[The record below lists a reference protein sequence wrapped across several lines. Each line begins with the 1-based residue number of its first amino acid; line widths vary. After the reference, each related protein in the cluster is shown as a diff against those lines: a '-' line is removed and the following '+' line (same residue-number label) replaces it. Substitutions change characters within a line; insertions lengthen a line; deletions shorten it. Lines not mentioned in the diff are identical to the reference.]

1 MQHSEILALS
11 FDENK
16 SSKTDMKKILN
27 SIIKGKMP
35 FNELLLHT
43 GMVLYSKQKDLLGE
57 NVYTVLEA
65 IFHAAIENKRWHIAR
80 KAEQLLHDVFDKDPK
95 IMRNN
100 YSMSSSLGLKS
111 KALAQFKQL
120 HEENLLDQDTRKRK
134 IALLRSTDNIK
145 DYVNE
150 LNNYIDIYPLD
161 KEAWLELADVYME
174 YLNYEKALYCYE
186 EVLILDP
193 ESLNNMMRIGELYYT
208 IGNQPENLV
217 MARKYFSFIL
227 SVDEKNYRA
236 SQNLKLVTK
245 I

>member
-1 MQHSEILALS
+1 M
-11 FDENK
+11 
-16 SSKTDMKKILN
+16 M
-27 SIIKGKMP
+27 
-35 FNELLLHT
+35 
-43 GMVLYSKQKDLLGE
+43 
-57 NVYTVLEA
+57 
-65 IFHAAIENKRWHIAR
+65 
-80 KAEQLLHDVFDKDPK
+80 
-95 IMRNN
+95 
-100 YSMSSSLGLKS
+100 SSLGLKS
-111 KALAQFKQL
+111 KALAQFKNLQKD
-120 HEENLLDQDTRKRK
+120 NLLDQDTQKRRV
-134 IALLRSTDNIK
+134 AVLRSSDNIK

-150 LNNYIDIYPLD
+150 LNNYIDTNPLD

-208 IGNQPENLV
+208 IGNQPENLI